1 MFRLIF
7 YAVILIL
14 LRAVGREALG
24 GRARRAADTSGRGAG
39 VCQQRGVQMARDP
52 VCGTFVIPEQAIVL
66 TTGSQRLYFCSTE
79 CRDKYRAQSN
89 TDPIAQSPRSA

>member
-1 MFRLIF
+1 MYRLIF

-14 LRAVGREALG
+14 F
-24 GRARRAADTSGRGAG
+24 ARSVSKLWAG
-39 VCQQRGVQMARDP
+39 VREGLGHERPSRRRVPERGVQMARDP

-79 CRDKYRAQSN
+79 CRDKYRSRPESSHEPAHGR
-89 TDPIAQSPRSA
+89 TA